1 MSDNRTEEEK
11 GFYVPATRKLGSCM
25 THRPEII
32 WIESG
37 MEKESIL
44 TLIREY
50 PGFSF
55 FPVCSGTVDSVVGV
69 LSVRDF
75 FDSLLRPQWPGL
87 RSLIRKPL
95 YVSETVTILNALKML
110 EETKNKVAF
119 TIDEYGGI
127 EGLITRNGLLGELIK
142 EFSGEIDEDDPEI
155 VQRADGSFLIGG
167 HVRMEELEEFLDLP
181 PTYGDNQDYYT
192 LAGYLLALND
202 SIPKT
207 GDILNNGPY
216 QFEIVDM
223 DGHRI
228 DKVLISSEILPQKLS

>member
-1 MSDNRTEEEK
+1 MSDIRLDEDK
-11 GFYVPATRKLGSCM
+11 GFYVPASRKLGSCM
-25 THRPEII
+25 THRPDIV
-32 WIESG
+32 WIDEDL
-37 MEKESIL
+37 EKDDIL
-44 TLIREY
+44 SLIRQY
-50 PGFSF
+50 PEFSY
-55 FPVCSGTVDSVVGV
+55 FPVCSGTVDSVIGV
-69 LSVRDF
+69 LSARTF
-75 FDSLLRPQWPGL
+75 FDSLLLSQWKGIKPL
-87 RSLIRKPL
+87 LQKPL

-110 EETKNKVAF
+110 EETNNKVAF

-142 EFSGEIDEDDPEI
+142 EFSADTDADDPEI

-167 HVRMEELEEFLDLP
+167 QVLMEELEDFLDLP

-207 GDILNNGPY
+207 GDILTNDPY

-228 DKVLISSEILPQKLS
+228 DKVLISSKILPQKLP